1 MPNAT
6 KGKKEEMKGGSV
18 SVGSS
23 HSTTLFLA
31 IIVIL
36 YGASTTSTA
45 IYTAKEQLLIH
56 LK

>member
-1 MPNAT
+1 MPNVT
-6 KGKKEEMKGGSV
+6 KRKKEEMKGESV

-36 YGASTTSTA
+36 YGASTTVL
-45 IYTAKEQLLIH
+45 YTAKEQLLIH